1 MLSGIIDK
9 QNIEVLKDLFS
20 KESFFETCATL
31 GSPVVIITDE
41 NVEKLYG
48 KKVEAVRIVKVPSKE
63 RNLGKRTMTKRK
75 SYKKAIV
82 RFVGKAKIEINNTK

>member
-1 MLSGIIDK
+1 MLSFDY
-9 QNIEVLKDLFS
+9 
-20 KESFFETCATL
+20 
-31 GSPVVIITDE
+31 IITEKSNQQSQDGAYHFRIP
-41 NVEKLYG
+41 NSANKVQVKQDLEKLYG

-63 RNLGKRTMTKRK
+63 RNLGRRTMTKRK